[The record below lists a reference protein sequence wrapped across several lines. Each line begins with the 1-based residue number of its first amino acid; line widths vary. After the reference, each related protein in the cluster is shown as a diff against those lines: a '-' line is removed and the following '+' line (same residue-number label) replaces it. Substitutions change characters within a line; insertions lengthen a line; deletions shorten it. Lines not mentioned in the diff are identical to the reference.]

1 MSAPR
6 LVIFDLD
13 GTLIDTVA
21 LVVEAVTNS
30 FVSIGRPVPDEK
42 AIRSISGLGLF
53 DGVRRIAP
61 DADEALVTEL
71 GNLYRRE
78 YLAAASA
85 CMREALFPGALETLK
100 ALNARDNTLLAVA
113 TGKPLAGTNR
123 VLRAHDI
130 LGLFTSLQTPDN
142 NMSKP
147 NPEMIYSAM
156 KVAGVEPEQT
166 VMIGDT
172 NHDIEMAVAAGVK
185 SVGVSWGYHPVEE
198 LKEAGADVI
207 VQDFATLCDA
217 IERLVVN

>member
-21 LVVEAVTNS
+21 LVVEAVTNA
-30 FVSIGRPVPDEK
+30 FVSVGREVPDEK

-53 DGVRRIAP
+53 EGVRRIAP
-61 DADEALVTEL
+61 DADEMLVTEL

-85 CMREALFPGALETLK
+85 SMREALFPGALDMLK
-100 ALNARDNTLLAVA
+100 ALDARNDTLLAVA
-113 TGKPLAGTNR
+113 TGKPLVGTKR
-123 VLRAHDI
+123 VLKAHD
-130 LGLFTSLQTPDN
+130 LLSLFTSLQTPDT

-147 NPEMIYSAM
+147 NPEMIFTAMSA
-156 KVAGVEPEQT
+156 VGAEFSQT

-172 NHDIEMAVAAGVK
+172 NHDMEMAVAAGVK

-198 LKEAGADVI
+198 LKVAGADLI
-207 VQDFATLCDA
+207 VEDFAALNSAIDA
-217 IERLVVN
+217 LTKD

>member
-1 MSAPR
+1 MSAQR

-21 LVVEAVTNS
+21 LVVEAVTS
-30 FVSIGRPVPDEK
+30 AFVSIGKPVPDEK
-42 AIRSISGLGLF
+42 AIRSISGLGLHE
-53 DGVRRIAP
+53 GVRRIAP
-61 DADEALVTEL
+61 DAGDELVLEL

-85 CMREALFPGALETLK
+85 SMREALFPGALDTLK
-100 ALNARDNTLLAVA
+100 ALDARNDTLLAVA
-113 TGKPLAGTNR
+113 TGKPLKGTNR
-123 VLRAHDI
+123 VLRAHDV
-130 LGLFTSLQTPDN
+130 LSLFTSLQTPDT

-147 NPEMIYSAM
+147 NPEMIFTAMSA
-156 KVAGVEPEQT
+156 VGADLGQT

-198 LKEAGADVI
+198 LKAAGADLI
-207 VQDFATLCDA
+207 IDEFAALSTAIDA
-217 IERLVVN
+217 LTKD

>member
-21 LVVEAVTNS
+21 LVVEAVTNA
-30 FVSIGRPVPDEK
+30 FVSIGKPVPDEK

-61 DADEALVTEL
+61 DADEALVREL

-78 YLAAASA
+78 YLAAASST
-85 CMREALFPGALETLK
+85 MREALFPGALDTLK
-100 ALNARDNTLLAVA
+100 ALDARNDTLLAVA

-123 VLRAHDI
+123 VLKAHD
-130 LGLFTSLQTPDN
+130 LLSLFTSLQTPDT

-147 NPEMIYSAM
+147 NPEMIFTAVS
-156 KVAGVEPEQT
+156 VAGAELGQT

-198 LKEAGADVI
+198 LKAAGADLI
-207 VQDFATLCDA
+207 IDDFAALNSAIDA
-217 IERLVVN
+217 LTKD

>member
-21 LVVEAVTNS
+21 LVVEAVTNA
-30 FVSIGRPVPDEK
+30 FVSVGREGPDEK

-53 DGVRRIAP
+53 EGVRRIAP
-61 DADEALVTEL
+61 DADEMLVTEL

-85 CMREALFPGALETLK
+85 SMREALFPGALDMLK
-100 ALNARDNTLLAVA
+100 ALDARNDTLLAVA
-113 TGKPLAGTNR
+113 TGKPLVGTKR
-123 VLRAHDI
+123 VLKAHD
-130 LGLFTSLQTPDN
+130 LLSLFTSLQTPDT

-147 NPEMIYSAM
+147 NPEMIFTAM
-156 KVAGVEPEQT
+156 SVVGADPEQT

-172 NHDIEMAVAAGVK
+172 NHDIDMALAAGVK
-185 SVGVSWGYHPVEE
+185 SVGVSWGYHPIDE
-198 LKEAGADVI
+198 LRAAGADMI
-207 VQDFATLCDA
+207 IDDFSALSDA
-217 IERLVVN
+217 IEKLVEN